1 MVILD
6 LGVILM
12 IHPWWHLLA
21 VADVIGPVA
30 AAAEYVENSA
40 VKLLYFRKQPDQ
52 YLFVLTQE
60 RKIILCA
67 APSLLLSSLKF
78 FGAYYFS

>member
-21 VADVIGPVA
+21 VVDIIGPVA

-40 VKLLYFRKQPDQ
+40 VNLLYSREQPDPRFPW
-52 YLFVLTQE
+52 Y
-60 RKIILCA
+60 
-67 APSLLLSSLKF
+67 
-78 FGAYYFS
+78 